1 MKKAL
6 ISAMLALSIA
16 PPLTA
21 GEIATWYSCKEDQSP
36 AKILQELVRSGLVSQ
51 RPYEAHD
58 SIEYFRAAADTTA
71 FGFKLVAVE
80 GAELGS
86 TFFHRAPGTGAS
98 SRIALIV
105 QAQQG
110 QVWSALR
117 ERAIPAHSSRAVT
130 ERGPKVFIEPFEDFL
145 PGSKDNMLAH
155 TRIACYPEW

>member
-1 MKKAL
+1 MKKTL
-6 ISAMLALSIA
+6 IAAMLALSIA

-21 GEIATWYSCKEDQSP
+21 GEIAIWYSCKEDQSP
-36 AKILQELVRSGLVSQ
+36 ERILQELIRSGLVSR
-51 RPYEAHD
+51 RPYAAYD
-58 SIEYFRAAADTTA
+58 SIEYFQAAAGTAA

-110 QVWSALR
+110 QVWRALN
-117 ERAIPAHSSRAVT
+117 ERKIPAHASRVVS
-130 ERGPKVFIEPFEDFL
+130 ESGPKVFIEPFDDFL
-145 PGSKDNMLAH
+145 PESEDNRLVY

>member
-1 MKKAL
+1 MRKAL
-6 ISAMLALSIA
+6 IAAMLALSIA

-21 GEIATWYSCKEDQSP
+21 GEIAIWYSCEESQSP
-36 AKILQELVRSGLVSQ
+36 QRILQELIQSGLVSR

-58 SIEYFRAAADTTA
+58 SIEYFQAAADTTA

-98 SRIALIV
+98 SRIGLVV

-110 QVWSALR
+110 EVWRALS
-117 ERAIPAHSSRAVT
+117 ERKIPAHASRTVSQS
-130 ERGPKVFIEPFEDFL
+130 GPKVFIESFEDFL
-145 PGSKDNMLAH
+145 PESEDHRLAY